1 MKWWWDSQTKMSFMF
16 CTGHNHAFNAKQWH
30 GALNYVV
37 LYWIQGHKRYKGIV
51 LNKVHIVQWHG
62 ALDYVV
68 HGGDLSSSHR
78 TTHLPPFFQSC
89 VCPREAFQKKGK
101 DQQSPQKLQLTSSVP
116 YAIVRVPSP
125 QKYLYTVSYKIPF
138 LWNKSMNSKYIQYYR
153 FVMIKL

>member
-78 TTHLPPFFQSC
+78 TTHLPLFFQSC
-89 VCPREAFQKKGK
+89 VCTREAFQKRERINKVPK
-101 DQQSPQKLQLTSSVP
+101 NYNWLQVFPMPLSESR
-116 YAIVRVPSP
+116 ALKNI
-125 QKYLYTVSYKIPF
+125 
-138 LWNKSMNSKYIQYYR
+138 YIQYHIRYH
-153 FVMIKL
+153 FYETNLWIPNISNIIDLSW